1 MGIALGRR
9 AIVTGGASGF
19 GLEIARGLVAAGA
32 TVAGIDVSES
42 ALAAAHE
49 ELGDAFLPIR
59 TDVRHPQEVGDAVE
73 RAASAFGGL
82 DTLVISAGV
91 IHIKP
96 LAEVTEADWDLT
108 LDVNLKGAF
117 LTIQAAAPHLIAAGH
132 GRGRIVA
139 ISSDAGKRGFSWIQ
153 AYTASKF
160 GLVGLVE
167 SVAVELA
174 DHGVTVN
181 AVCPVGAPG
190 TGMGR
195 QVLDWKVGLTGKA
208 PDEIVAAAARTNPLG
223 RNATA
228 ADVASAVLFFLSDE
242 ASFLTGVALDVDGG
256 AHLGFLPGT

>member
-1 MGIALGRR
+1 VGVAPGRR

-19 GLEIARGLVAAGA
+19 GLEIARRLVEAGARVAA
-32 TVAGIDVSES
+32 VDLSEA
-42 ALAAAHE
+42 ALAQAHQ
-49 ELGDAFLPIR
+49 ELGDALLPIR
-59 TDVRHPQEVGDAVE
+59 SDVRHGHHVRDAVE

-82 DTLVISAGV
+82 DTVVVSAGV

-96 LAEVTEADWDLT
+96 LAEVTESDWDTT

-117 LTIQAAAPHLIAAGH
+117 LTMQATAPHLVAAGH

-139 ISSDAGKRGFSWIQ
+139 ISSDAGKRGFSWIA

-160 GLVGLVE
+160 GLIGLVE

-174 DHGVTVN
+174 EHGVTVN

-195 QVLDWKVGLTGKA
+195 QVLDWKVEATGKA
-208 PDEIVAAAARTNPLG
+208 PDEILAAAARTNPLR
-223 RNATA
+223 RNATV
-228 ADVASAVLFFLSDE
+228 ADVASAVLHFISDE